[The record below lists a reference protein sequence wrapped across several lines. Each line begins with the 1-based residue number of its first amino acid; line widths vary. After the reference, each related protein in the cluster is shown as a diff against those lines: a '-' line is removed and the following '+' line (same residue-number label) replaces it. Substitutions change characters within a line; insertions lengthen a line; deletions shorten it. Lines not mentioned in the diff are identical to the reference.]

1 MLVLLAKA
9 ARSGLV
15 VVHATVSNF
24 SEGYGSAVA
33 SCVGPCF
40 FAVVKKM
47 KRTTFGK

>member
-15 VVHATVSNF
+15 VVHATVHEPVSNF

-40 FAVVKKM
+40 FAVVK
-47 KRTTFGK
+47 